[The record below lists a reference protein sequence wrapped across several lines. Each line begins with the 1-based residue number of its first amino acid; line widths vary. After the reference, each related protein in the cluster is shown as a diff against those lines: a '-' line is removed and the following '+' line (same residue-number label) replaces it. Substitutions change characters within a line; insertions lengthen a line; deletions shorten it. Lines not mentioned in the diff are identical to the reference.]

1 MSFSITQLQK
11 KKKVSESMSGKYLHK
26 HFTKNL
32 LYLVT
37 FPQPVMAFCSQDRQ
51 EDPPLPAPDTGS
63 FSLTSAFVPFLG
75 GGRQDGLRALI
86 LWDCNL

>member
-1 MSFSITQLQK
+1 
-11 KKKVSESMSGKYLHK
+11 MSGKYLHK
-26 HFTKNL
+26 HFAKNL

-75 GGRQDGLRALI
+75 GGKARWFEGFNFVGL
-86 LWDCNL
+86 